1 MFRRLEFVR
10 HTWFLVLCT
19 GLALFAGMDVAF
31 NVTRNLNLLP
41 AVILLGATLVPVTF
55 VVYVHQRVQAKDVPV
70 GAVAV
75 IAFLAGALGLVVAGL
90 LEYATLRELGFLRL
104 LGVGV
109 VEECAKLVIPIAVYF
124 RRRYT
129 SEADG
134 LLFGVAS
141 GMGFAALESMGYG
154 LVTFLRSQ
162 GSLGNLEMTLLV
174 RALLS
179 PVGHAAWTGLVC
191 AVIWRQRERA
201 GRSVISW
208 PVVSAFMAAVLLH
221 TAWNM
226 TASLTSRTSIHW
238 IGVELL
244 GLMAIGLTSL
254 VLLIRRMREAGLRH
268 PSHFSGTL

>member
-19 GLALFAGMDVAF
+19 GLALFAGMDVVF

-55 VVYVHQRVQAKDVPV
+55 VVYVHQRVEARDVPV
-70 GAVAV
+70 VAVAV
-75 IAFLAGALGLVVAGL
+75 IAFLGGALGLLVAGL
-90 LEYATLRELGFLRL
+90 LEYATLSELGILGL

-109 VEECAKLVIPIAVYF
+109 VEECAKLVIPIVVYL

-162 GSLGNLEMTLLV
+162 GAVGNFELTLVV

-201 GRSVISW
+201 GRAVPGW
-208 PVVSAFMAAVLLH
+208 PVVGAFIAAVLLH
-221 TAWNM
+221 TAWNV

-254 VLLIRRMREAGLRH
+254 VLLIWRMREAGLRH
-268 PSHFSGTL
+268 PSHFSVT